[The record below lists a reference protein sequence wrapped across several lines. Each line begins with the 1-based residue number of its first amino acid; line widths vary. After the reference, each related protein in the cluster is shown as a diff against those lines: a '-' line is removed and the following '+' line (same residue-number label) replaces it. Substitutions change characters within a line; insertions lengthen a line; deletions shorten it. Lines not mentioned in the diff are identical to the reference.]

1 MSTFTTDIAKRETL
15 ATMIGTYQQATS
27 MVEQAYTILEQ
38 AEKSLRAVFL
48 DKPGYR
54 FSTIERNSTDVG
66 AIASKAVIAK
76 LKKDAWGVIVE
87 RMELRRLLSIQR
99 RTELDSQIEK
109 GELPELTDENV
120 LALFETSAANVNT
133 YLEEAVQEVFEYLRP
148 RSSILKTNTEYELG
162 KKVILTWQV
171 EKGWDRGKFR
181 VNYHREKYIT
191 ALDNVLHMIDGK
203 GPIKSYHG
211 PLYDAITDSPDGTGA
226 TEYFRFRCC
235 LNGNL
240 HLEFLKSALVAKLNA
255 IAGGSRLRNEH
266 KG

>member
-15 ATMIGTYQQATS
+15 ATMIGTYQQATGK
-27 MVEQAYTILEQ
+27 VQEAYAILEQ
-38 AEKSLRAVFL
+38 AQNSLRAAFL

-54 FSTIERNSTDVG
+54 FSVTERNNSDVG
-66 AIASKAVIAK
+66 VTASKAINAK
-76 LKKDAWGVIVE
+76 LKKDAWAVIVE

-99 RTELDSQIEK
+99 RTELDSQIER

-148 RSSILKTNTEYELG
+148 PGSRFKTNTEFELG
-162 KKVILTWQV
+162 KRVILTWAI
-171 EKGWDRGKFR
+171 EKGWGRGKFR

-191 ALDNVLHMIDGK
+191 ALDNVFHMIDGK
-203 GPIKSYHG
+203 GSIKSYHG
-211 PLYDAITDSPDGTGA
+211 PLYDAIADSPDGTGN

-240 HLEFLKSALVAKLNA
+240 HLEFLKPALVAKLNA
-255 IAGGSRLRNEH
+255 VAGGNRLR
-266 KG
+266 K